1 MRPFAFAAL
10 AAVAVLGGCQ
20 SVRTTS
26 APPVA
31 AAPFDAAEAAFIR
44 KQGTTKIEGHA
55 FWRDEK
61 GGVINAAGEIVRLVP
76 VTAYSRARFAV
87 LYRGQRSIP
96 AGQIEQ
102 APADPQYAEYTRT
115 TRAGAKGR
123 FEFEDVAP
131 GEYFVAAQVRYQDK
145 DTYVHLQAGAFH
157 RFMRMGSDGGAMFE
171 TVKVTGKEEK
181 AIKLVLTNDR

>member
-1 MRPFAFAAL
+1 MRRFAFAAL
-10 AAVAVLGGCQ
+10 AAALLGGCQ
-20 SVRTTS
+20 STRSTS
-26 APPVA
+26 TPPVA
-31 AAPFDAAEAAFIR
+31 AAFDAAEAAFVK

-61 GGVINAAGEIVRLVP
+61 GGTVNAAGEIVRLVP

-96 AGQIEQ
+96 AGQVEQ